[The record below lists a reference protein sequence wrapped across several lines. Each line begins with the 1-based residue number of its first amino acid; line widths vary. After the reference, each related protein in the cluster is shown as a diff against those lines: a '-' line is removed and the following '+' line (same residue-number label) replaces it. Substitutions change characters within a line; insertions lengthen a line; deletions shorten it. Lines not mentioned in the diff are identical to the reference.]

1 MGCGWSFF
9 GFESKKG
16 KESAVGIAQVAAGQ
30 LTDHE
35 HKSEE
40 VMELKSTLEMGIHY
54 PVGSPVTN
62 FSSCGD
68 IERDEFQKL
77 DAGLSKA
84 SLMNEVGEHVKEG
97 IENDLGIAQVVAKQH
112 SDHGQ
117 RMADELLKSTHPPV
131 SDGNTCVNEGPKEKG
146 IRPIN
151 QVFVDHEDIHEAGDI
166 EYSNVWAR
174 TGKSVDD
181 SEMSGS
187 NPGAFDAPIDVP
199 AANSD
204 PNYLMQA
211 RSNVNPDV
219 DDTKFSVESE
229 IVSEQNVTAD
239 QCPISADS
247 VLRKDNLESPWV
259 RSWEA
264 DSDKSISI
272 SFAPREN
279 KTDSL
284 VPSPPKSFV
293 NTVDMKENFRNTKS
307 DKVSNPAVKTLQPRP
322 ALKDLQKK

>member
-1 MGCGWSFF
+1 MESNVELF
-9 GFESKKG
+9 G
-16 KESAVGIAQVAAGQ
+16 
-30 LTDHE
+30 LTDFE
-35 HKSEE
+35 
-40 VMELKSTLEMGIHY
+40 MELI
-54 PVGSPVTN
+54 V
-62 FSSCGD
+62 GD
-68 IERDEFQKL
+68 IEGDEFQKL

-151 QVFVDHEDIHEAGDI
+151 QVFVDHEDIDEAGDI

-219 DDTKFSVESE
+219 EHTKFSVESE

-247 VLRKDNLESPWV
+247 VLRKGTHILHLNVNFFLFIGSPSIFSSMIYLKM
-259 RSWEA
+259 RA
-264 DSDKSISI
+264 DYLTFLLISSQTI
-272 SFAPREN
+272 WN
-279 KTDSL
+279 HL
-284 VPSPPKSFV
+284 G
-293 NTVDMKENFRNTKS
+293 
-307 DKVSNPAVKTLQPRP
+307 
-322 ALKDLQKK
+322 